1 MEKKGY
7 VISMEDWEKEAF
19 DFASKVHQ
27 GDKDD
32 AGRPYMEAHILPV
45 VAILKQITKD
55 KEIITAAYLH
65 DTIEDGD
72 TTYDEIKGKFGRN
85 IAEIVKEVTK
95 LGPSKY
101 DYFPNL
107 KSKKA
112 IILKFADRLQNLSRM
127 EPAWNEARQ
136 QRYMNRSK
144 FWKDERD
151 LDTFSVEELREM
163 LFFFVRE
170 MDEK

>member
-7 VISMEDWEKEAF
+7 VISMEEWEKEAF
-19 DFASKVHQ
+19 EFASKVHQ

-45 VAILKQITKD
+45 VSILKLITKD

-72 TTYDEIKGKFGRN
+72 TTYQELKNKFGEN
-85 IAEIVKEVTK
+85 VADIVNEVTK
-95 LGPSKY
+95 EGPSTR
-101 DYFPNL
+101 DYFPRL
-107 KSKKA
+107 HSKKA

-136 QRYMNRSK
+136 QRYMTRSK
-144 FWKDERD
+144 FWR
-151 LDTFSVEELREM
+151 T
-163 LFFFVRE
+163 
-170 MDEK
+170 

>member
-1 MEKKGY
+1 MEK
-7 VISMEDWEKEAF
+7 WEKEALE
-19 DFASKVHQ
+19 FATKVHH
-27 GDKDD
+27 GDTDD

-45 VAILKQITKD
+45 VAVLKQITKD

-72 TTYDEIKGKFGRN
+72 TTYDEIKYKFG
-85 IAEIVKEVTK
+85 IAIADIVKEVTK

-112 IILKFADRLQNLSRM
+112 IILKFADRTQNLSRM

-136 QRYMNRSK
+136 QRYIDRSK

-151 LDTFSVEELREM
+151 LDAFSMEDLKKIVLGMARD
-163 LFFFVRE
+163 LKN
-170 MDEK
+170 D

>member
-1 MEKKGY
+1 
-7 VISMEDWEKEAF
+7 MEDWEIRAF
-19 DFASKVHQ
+19 EFVSKVHW

-55 KEIITAAYLH
+55 KEIITSAYLH

-72 TTYDEIKGKFGRN
+72 TTYDEIKDRFGV
-85 IAEIVKEVTK
+85 AVADIVKEVTK
-95 LGPSKY
+95 VGPSKD

-107 KSKKA
+107 HSKKA

-136 QRYMNRSK
+136 QRYMDRSK
-144 FWKDERD
+144 FWRGNNEISNKIN
-151 LDTFSVEELREM
+151 L
-163 LFFFVRE
+163 
-170 MDEK
+170 

>member
-1 MEKKGY
+1 
-7 VISMEDWEKEAF
+7 MEDWEKEAF
-19 DFASKVHQ
+19 EFASKVHH

-32 AGRPYMEAHILPV
+32 AGRPYMESHILPV
-45 VAILKQITKD
+45 VSILKQITKD
-55 KEIITAAYLH
+55 KEIITSAYLH

-72 TTYDEIKGKFGRN
+72 TTYDEIKDKFGKT
-85 IAEIVKEVTK
+85 IADIVYEVTK
-95 LGPSKY
+95 FGPSKY

-127 EPAWNEARQ
+127 EPAWNESRQ

-144 FWKDERD
+144 FWKDKND
-151 LDTFSVEELREM
+151 LMDKFSQEELKEIILFVAREIKNDKKK
-163 LFFFVRE
+163 VN
-170 MDEK
+170 